1 MSLLDSVSLYT
12 HAHFL
17 RDESGADIGL
27 FILPLPLCS
36 ISPIIPPEHLASI
49 STKVLHGLPACVK
62 THFANSL
69 AVPKDAA
76 EDAGGSI
83 FDLNFD
89 DSRPLPSESSTGSM
103 ATRAAMTADPS
114 RVHADGQIQGKRLIR
129 CRTANVNLREVAEQV
144 TEGDW
149 TCQDAYKSASNC
161 LSTPDQDDKDD
172 TSSSSPPSIP
182 PTMGN
187 LLLSS
192 CPGKKVRLTGPVRG
206 RGAICRDLGLDLQR
220 FRQMGIG
227 AIVCC
232 LDDEELAFLGAP
244 WESYEREAD
253 ALGLDVIRL
262 PMAEGFAPTSVE
274 TADAAITSLVS
285 DYTLQGVHVLV
296 HCRGGVGRA
305 GLIACIW
312 MLKLGLVWEAP
323 RQAPFFMPKHLY
335 KVTPRGQYLRWESR
349 GNNEQSHSFASE
361 GSRGNGI
368 NGYGNGRSN
377 GELPFVCDGMTPPDT
392 AEITRQM
399 EDFTWRNSRA
409 AEVMGCHETLCALV
423 DTIRMRR
430 SLKAIETAEQV
441 HFLARYIEYLCL
453 QEQHLLQQGGASER
467 QV

>member
-1 MSLLDSVSLYT
+1 ML
-12 HAHFL
+12 
-17 RDESGADIGL
+17 E
-27 FILPLPLCS
+27 
-36 ISPIIPPEHLASI
+36 
-49 STKVLHGLPACVK
+49 GLPACVK
-62 THFANSL
+62 THFANSI

-76 EDAGGSI
+76 ELAGGSI

-89 DSRPLPSESSTGSM
+89 NDTDSSSSTLTNGASQ
-103 ATRAAMTADPS
+103 TEPLTADPS
-114 RVHADGQIQGKRLIR
+114 RAHADGQVQGKRLIR
-129 CRTANVNLREVAEQV
+129 CRTAGVNLREVAEQV

-149 TCQDAYKSASNC
+149 TCQDAYKSANNC
-161 LSTPDQDDKDD
+161 LSAPEQGQPGAQSSAAS
-172 TSSSSPPSIP
+172 SSSSPSSPSSPAP

-232 LDDEELAFLGAP
+232 LDDEELSFLGAP

-253 ALGLDVIRL
+253 SLGLDVIRL

-323 RQAPFFMPKHLY
+323 RQAPFFMQKHLY
-335 KVTPRGQYLRWESR
+335 KVTPRGQYLRWDRHTYPHGVAPGIER
-349 GNNEQSHSFASE
+349 FEVVGE
-361 GSRGNGI
+361 G
-368 NGYGNGRSN
+368 
-377 GELPFVCDGMTPPDT
+377 MPPRET
-392 AEITRQM
+392 AEAKRQM
-399 EDFTWRNSRA
+399 DQYEWRYSRTMD
-409 AEVMGCHETLCALV
+409 VMGCNETLCALV

-453 QEQHLLQQGGASER
+453 QEQHLLEGAP
-467 QV
+467 QT